1 MKKIFFSAL
10 VALSVASAV
19 NATEYVVY
27 SGGAALSDDQ
37 VKVPIGGYYSWNG
50 DNFATADE
58 TYNGRTVQQFQ
69 YNAGTGWCGAGWT
82 VDLSQFSPAVLYD
95 ENAELVFDAKCSEGN
110 ETSWRTKCVINVD
123 SEHANEVVIQD
134 QLSTE
139 WKEVRVPLKS
149 LAPDFYAYLNQTA
162 SSMYAFSVVG
172 QSCKAGDILY
182 FTNVRYVVPDAT
194 APQLKVTANVSDVTY
209 NSAVINYNIT
219 SKNLTDD
226 VTVKLTTADGGTV
239 ATLDA
244 NETAYTLTGL
254 TEKTAYT
261 YKVVVSANDIEDSA
275 EVSFTTK
282 SENFEPKTWYQNYCG
297 TITNGGVTY
306 CINSDVAITTTEDG
320 AVNIKAKIVGGE
332 DLISVYKFQV
342 LHMDNG
348 AVAHENF
355 MTLNKVEDTT
365 NQYEGTTN
373 FNGLTE
379 GTALANMQVY
389 YEFPGHAFMI
399 NYTGYHYGDENA
411 NTFET
416 KPIITAYN
424 VSDITANSA
433 TVNYTVANADEFD
446 NVTVKLNDADLTS
459 KELTGLTAG
468 TTYNYTL
475 TATATKGDQT
485 YNSNEA
491 ALSFTTLSEDE
502 TEAVWYKQL
511 SGTFTDATVNGVS
524 GQDVEYNALVT
535 LTYYAGKITAEL
547 TINEEATAILGF
559 NPQFREKTGSYL
571 SSTTKSRAAG
581 EYYYELEGT
590 YTPGTVIT
598 DFGILFAYPG
608 SGDRGNAPEESL
620 GNYTVGET
628 NNNPI
633 AGVSTVA
640 TDATEAPVEYFN
652 LQGMRVQ
659 GDLTPGFYI
668 RRQGQT
674 ATKVLIK

>member
-27 SGGAALSDDQ
+27 SGGAALSDGQ
-37 VKVPIGGYYSWNG
+37 VSIPISGYAGWCN
-50 DNFATADE
+50 DFKELDE
-58 TYNGRTVQQFQ
+58 TYNGRKVTQMEHQ
-69 YNAGTGWCGAGWT
+69 NSAGWCGAGWLL
-82 VDLSQFSPAVLYD
+82 DLTNFDPALLQD
-95 ENAELVFDAKCSEGN
+95 ENAELVFDAKYAEGN
-110 ETSWRTKCVINVD
+110 QTSWRTKCVAKINGVEYAD
-123 SEHANEVVIQD
+123 EVVIQD

-149 LAPDFYAYLNQTA
+149 MAPTFYGALNSTNLTE
-162 SSMYAFSVVG
+162 MYAFSVVG
-172 QSCKAGDILY
+172 QSCKTGDILY
-182 FTNVRYVVPDAT
+182 FTNIRYVVPDAT

-219 SKNLTDD
+219 AKNLTDD
-226 VTVKLTTADGGTV
+226 VTVKLTTADGETV
-239 ATLDA
+239 ATLNA
-244 NETAYTLTGL
+244 KETAYTLTGL

-320 AVNIKAKIVGGE
+320 AINIKAKIVGGE
-332 DLISVYKFQV
+332 DLIDVYQFQV

-355 MTLNKVEDTT
+355 MTLNKVEGTT

-379 GTALANMQVY
+379 GTALSNMQVY
-389 YEFPGHAFMI
+389 YVFPGRTFMI

-433 TVNYTVANADEFD
+433 TINYTVANADEFD
-446 NVTVKLNDADLTS
+446 NVTVKLNNADLTS
-459 KELTGLTAG
+459 NELTGLTAG

-491 ALSFTTLSEDE
+491 ALTFTTLSEDE

-511 SGTFTDATVNGVS
+511 TGTFTDATVNGVS
-524 GQDVEYNALVT
+524 GQNVEYNALVT

-547 TINEEATAILGF
+547 SLNEEAANIQGLV
-559 NPQFREKTGSYL
+559 PQFREHIGDFRQ
-571 SSTTKSRAAG
+571 STTKSRAAG
-581 EYYYELEGT
+581 EYYYELNDT

-608 SGDRGNAPEESL
+608 STTGHAPEESL